1 MKTFPRNPLLLCALA
16 CTAALLVAVPAPVPA
31 QQVGGNVVLDTSAAE
46 DQYLAGGSVTL
57 RADAAGDV
65 IAAGGRILLDGR
77 IDGDV
82 NAAGGMIDLFGR
94 VADDARLAG
103 GRLTV
108 GAEVGG
114 DLIVAGGSVALQRD
128 TTVTGRAWLTG
139 GKLEINGHIGG
150 DLKATG
156 GRVELN
162 ASVDGNTTVTAE
174 RVRIGPKAQITGKFT
189 YRSPREAVIE
199 QGAKITG
206 TVEHLP
212 YRGPMGF
219 SGSDPAAAS
228 AVGGVWTL
236 GLIVT
241 GAVLVLMFPAG
252 TAQLT
257 ANLRD
262 TPGRAAWVGFAL
274 LAAVPVAA
282 LLCVVLIIA
291 IPLGLA
297 LGALYPIALIAGYLT
312 GALWLA
318 EGGLGR
324 FAAAHAERTGWRAGS
339 LAIVLVALAAV
350 GWVPILGWLV
360 FFAILVLGL
369 GALALQVNRM
379 AQS

>member
-16 CTAALLVAVPAPVPA
+16 CTAALLVAVLAPVPA

-156 GRVELN
+156 
-162 ASVDGNTTVTAE
+162 
-174 RVRIGPKAQITGKFT
+174 VRIGPKAQIAGKFT

-219 SGSDPAAAS
+219 SGSNPAAAS

-379 AQS
+379 AQG